1 MFIYCRW
8 ADKTMYIST
17 DKKGNATVS
26 CDHAYTDG
34 NYYLLYL
41 LIDHKNVINRIL
53 FYTII
58 YLKYIV

>member
-1 MFIYCRW
+1 MFIHCRW

-34 NYYLLYL
+34 NYYLILSILY
-41 LIDHKNVINRIL
+41 
-53 FYTII
+53 I
-58 YLKYIV
+58 YKKLSL

>member
-1 MFIYCRW
+1 MFIHCRW

-34 NYYLLYL
+34 NYYLILSILY
-41 LIDHKNVINRIL
+41 IYKKTV
-53 FYTII
+53 FII
-58 YLKYIV
+58 Y